1 MDKGEFSSVL
11 SHAYLKK
18 FSSKINVPNSF
29 KSLLTDSNVFFL
41 WFDKSNSQLF
51 YKGYCIDL
59 PLFYSQE
66 LRKKSHLPI
75 CSSAP
80 STMRDK
86 RVYETS
92 AQFLSLYP
100 VLTF

>member
-41 WFDKSNSQLF
+41 WFEIEINR
-51 YKGYCIDL
+51 I
-59 PLFYSQE
+59 P
-66 LRKKSHLPI
+66 
-75 CSSAP
+75 SSSIKAI
-80 STMRDK
+80 
-86 RVYETS
+86 
-92 AQFLSLYP
+92 A
-100 VLTF
+100 